1 VESSVLG
8 EHGEQMAVE
17 TTKAFKKIKVK
28 TLTAKSDLQQLAE
41 EVTDKC
47 KLIHSSKVGQV
58 HTLLKRLQDRETRQ
72 ASGGYQGACS
82 LKIFVEWRLDGVE
95 VVAAGRGLGYS
106 TSERVRELL

>member
-1 VESSVLG
+1 MFRQLSACVETLQVESSVLG
-8 EHGEQMAVE
+8 EHDEQMAVE

-72 ASGGYQGACS
+72 ASGGAQGACPMEI
-82 LKIFVEWRLDGVE
+82 LVE
-95 VVAAGRGLGYS
+95 
-106 TSERVRELL
+106 